1 MKYRADIDGLR
12 ALAVVPV
19 VLFHAGFEAFAGGFV
34 GVDVFFVVSGYL
46 ITSILI
52 EDIENNRF
60 SLVNFYDRRAR
71 RLLPMLFFVMLACIP
86 FAWFWMLPIQMRD
99 FSESLIAVSL
109 FVSNIYFWQE
119 SGYFAIAAEETP
131 LLHTWS
137 LAVEEQYYLFFPVF
151 LFALWRFGKNRV
163 FWAIVGLSILSLV
176 LSEWGWR
183 NNPNANFYLAL
194 TRAWELLAGSIAAFI
209 VQKRGVYNSNSL
221 SIFGLS
227 SVIFAI
233 FAYDE
238 ATPFPSVFTL
248 IPVIG
253 VVLLVLF
260 AGHRTL
266 VAKILGMRVF
276 VGIGL
281 ISYSAYLLHQPV
293 FAFARVRLIE
303 APSAHLMGFLSIAS
317 FVLAG
322 ISWKVIEQPFRNNY
336 FICKK
341 NMFVGSLL
349 GIFFFS
355 VIGYWGYA
363 QDGFKSRFDAQL
375 HGDVGHIAYHEFV
388 DKNYFDCEPQSVLKA
403 ALQWSGFL
411 RCKQSKEG
419 EADWILLGDSHA
431 EHLFLGLAQART
443 DTNIAFYILA
453 GEPYIGNP
461 QYKIIFKA
469 IEALPKKKK
478 ILLTMH
484 YVERLGAKS
493 SLREG
498 FSETIS
504 FLQSL
509 GHEVILLGDIPRYTV
524 HAEHCIFGRSI
535 AFVTDFCSISIF
547 EFDGQRDNYEQ
558 TLIDLS
564 YEYGVR
570 YETIHEPLCDID
582 VCSMVRGDLMLY
594 RDDNH
599 LNIEG
604 SKIVGRYLNQKLT
617 DENFDR

>member
-303 APSAHLMGFLSIAS
+303 VPSAHLMGFLSIAS

-341 NMFVGSLL
+341 NMFAGSVL
-349 GIFFFS
+349 GILFFS

-443 DTNIAFYILA
+443 DINIAFYILA

-461 QYKIIFKA
+461 QYKKIFEA
-469 IEALPKKKK
+469 IETLPKKKK
-478 ILLTMH
+478 ILITMH
-484 YVERLGAKS
+484 YVERVDTEIS
-493 SLREG
+493 FREG

-524 HAEHCIFGRSI
+524 NAEHCIFGRSI
-535 AFVTDFCSISIF
+535 EFVTDFCSMSSS
-547 EFDGQRDNYEQ
+547 EFGGQQDIYEQ
-558 TLIDLS
+558 TLVDLS
-564 YEYGVR
+564 YEHGVR
-570 YETIHEPLCDID
+570 YETIHEPMCGGD
-582 VCSMVRGDLMLY
+582 VCSMVRGDLILY

-604 SKIVGRYLNQKLT
+604 SKIIGEYLNHKLT
-617 DENFDR
+617 DENLDR